1 MYETAVRFGRTTPPE
16 ILRAATTRPSG
27 KPMTA
32 EQRRRQR
39 FLNEEKR
46 KTLVS
51 LIAHYANSKR
61 HFATVQQWRRELIEL
76 HARF

>member
-1 MYETAVRFGRTTPPE
+1 
-16 ILRAATTRPSG
+16 
-27 KPMTA
+27 MTA
-32 EQRRRQR
+32 EQKRRQR

>member
-1 MYETAVRFGRTTPPE
+1 MKAAA
-16 ILRAATTRPSG
+16 RA

-51 LIAHYANSKR
+51 LIAQYANSKR
-61 HFATVQQWRRELIEL
+61 HFATVQQWRKELLRL
-76 HARF
+76 HEEF